1 MDLEISVGNCYT
13 ENRLMHTFYD
23 NFYQGGHYSDQIAS
37 HQEYLRT
44 EETSLIKMFIHI
56 WLLNILFDFRQFSKK
71 YWERIFGSIKVQ

>member
-1 MDLEISVGNCYT
+1 MVHEGGGSAINKVKRFQNSMDLEISVGNCYT

-56 WLLNILFDFRQFSKK
+56 
-71 YWERIFGSIKVQ
+71 